1 MKYILSTLILIFL
14 FSSENPAGKSNER
27 LKTVLKKKNR
37 ISEKTIKNIKPIWEI
52 RDMPIF

>member
-27 LKTVLKKKNR
+27 LKTVLKKKT
-37 ISEKTIKNIKPIWEI
+37 EYPKKL
-52 RDMPIF
+52 